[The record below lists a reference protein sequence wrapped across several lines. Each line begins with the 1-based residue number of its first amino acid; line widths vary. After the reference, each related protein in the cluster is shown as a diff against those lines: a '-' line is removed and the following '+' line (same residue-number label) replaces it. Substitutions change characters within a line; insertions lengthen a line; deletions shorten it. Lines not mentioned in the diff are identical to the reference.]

1 MPTST
6 LRYCA
11 ASPPR
16 LTCAF
21 PLPVS
26 LARCDDLSVLI
37 VWECQGGCRVVQWV
51 KGREGARLDC
61 FYKSICIV
69 LVAVAVVVF
78 VAYTLLFT
86 QITSCWQ
93 LQQQQQRRQQG
104 QPLCRQ
110 ALAKFYCTQLSCTH
124 TYTHTRAHENTH
136 TDTDA
141 RY

>member
-51 KGREGARLDC
+51 KGRGGQGSTVSTSQIALYLLLSLSFLLLIHFYLRKLRHVGNCSSSSSGGSRGSRSVARHLQN
-61 FYKSICIV
+61 SIVRNCH
-69 LVAVAVVVF
+69 AH
-78 VAYTLLFT
+78 
-86 QITSCWQ
+86 
-93 LQQQQQRRQQG
+93 
-104 QPLCRQ
+104 
-110 ALAKFYCTQLSCTH
+110 TH
-124 TYTHTRAHENTH
+124 TRARAHENTH